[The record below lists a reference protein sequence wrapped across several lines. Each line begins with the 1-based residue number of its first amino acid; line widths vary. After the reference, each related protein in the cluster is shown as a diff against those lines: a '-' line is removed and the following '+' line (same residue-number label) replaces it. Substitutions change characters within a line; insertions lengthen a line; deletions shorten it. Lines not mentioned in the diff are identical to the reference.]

1 MSAKK
6 GPALIDPE
14 PFTMIVGVAGIVGGV
29 ASVIATLKS
38 MAKESPVAIRQAALE
53 LLDQGADE
61 LRDVSA
67 DLETIREVL
76 ADAEVSDDRRFR
88 LETVAFLKRSQ
99 FARYERTTDQ
109 MYARLR
115 RLLKIT
121 NKLDPLLPRLPDIS
135 VGEASRQIGDA
146 RGTPKPSF
154 SRSRHFDRGRAERH
168 HFCDS
173 TDSGIGR
180 QPALRPPRMIPSPQR
195 RRIGARADRS
205 GQAAQLYP

>member
-1 MSAKK
+1 MPAKK

-14 PFTMIVGVAGIVGGV
+14 PFTVIVGVAGIVGGV

-38 MAKESPVAIRQAALE
+38 MAKESPVANRQAALE

-61 LRDVSA
+61 LRYVSA

-146 RGTPKPSF
+146 RGRLNRVFRDPDISIEDALNDITSAIRQIQELVD
-154 SRSRHFDRGRAERH
+154 SLRSDLQG
-168 HFCDS
+168 
-173 TDSGIGR
+173 
-180 QPALRPPRMIPSPQR
+180 
-195 RRIGARADRS
+195 
-205 GQAAQLYP
+205 